1 MEAPAKRTTT
11 TKEEDACATALL
23 DRFEVE
29 TTFGGGAN
37 LVVHEKKTGPAVKFV
52 LKVKSYDIWSK
63 TECLVALGLNNVRT
77 HTFAFAWLYGT
88 FVCSVIPKPWTQYV
102 PSALKGPFVFL
113 LEESPYCSWDVV
125 ARREV
130 NDLISY
136 LFVLIH
142 GLAHARKMYPN
153 FNLRNIARNN
163 IMFRRRGQADMV
175 LPYRCVMPGD
185 IGNTKKYYAIR
196 DLEYVP
202 MFVDFHEATLNAEA
216 TPDFYDDD
224 DKREFSGKMPTNDL
238 FRLLYWVPRMYPG
251 ADKINLERDV
261 PDFQTHLTYWKSTIK
276 KIVQK
281 KDEYYKPGPEVLE
294 NFITAGTFRRGS
306 NITLVDPDNT
316 VIDLTLEEEEEEPE
330 PEPVLPEEQE
340 ESVPLFDDDEDL
352 WGNMELEPAFN
363 FEFNFEN
370 VNCQICMSRP
380 AKFKYGHTKD
390 PYYAFCSRRCEARLR
405 PIKDILP

>member
-1 MEAPAKRTTT
+1 MEAPTKRTTT

-29 TTFGGGAN
+29 TTFGGGGGVN

-88 FVCSVIPKPWTQYV
+88 FVCSVIPTPWTQYIP
-102 PSALKGPFVFL
+102 PSFKGPFVFL

-125 ARREV
+125 PRREV
-130 NDLISY
+130 NDLVSY

-153 FNLRNIARNN
+153 FSLRNITRKN
-163 IMFRRRGQADMV
+163 IMFRRRGKQDMV

-185 IGNTKKYYAIR
+185 TGTKKYYAIR

-216 TPDFYDDD
+216 KPDFDYG
-224 DKREFSGKMPTNDL
+224 KEFSGKMPINDL
-238 FRLLYWVPRMYPG
+238 FRLLYWVPRMYPE

-261 PDFQTHLTYWKSTIK
+261 PDFQTHGRLAYWKSTIK

-294 NFITAGTFRRGS
+294 NFITAETFRRGS
-306 NITLVDPDNT
+306 NITLVDPDNI
-316 VIDLTLEEEEEEPE
+316 VIDLTLEEEEAE
-330 PEPVLPEEQE
+330 PEPVLPEEE
-340 ESVPLFDDDEDL
+340 DESVPLFDDREDP
-352 WGNMELEPAFN
+352 WGDVELDPDAFN

-370 VNCQICMSRP
+370 VDCQICMSHP
-380 AKFKYGHTKD
+380 ARFKYGHTKD